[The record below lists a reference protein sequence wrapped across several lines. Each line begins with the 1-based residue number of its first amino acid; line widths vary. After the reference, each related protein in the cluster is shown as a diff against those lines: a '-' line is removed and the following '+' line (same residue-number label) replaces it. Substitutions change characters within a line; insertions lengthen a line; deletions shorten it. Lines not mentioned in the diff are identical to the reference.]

1 MNPRTKLALI
11 ASLAA
16 GCDAARM
23 AVPADIATA
32 SEELPITDRS
42 GWTGALADE
51 SFNLG
56 SYKVADV
63 DRKWNSKQTTSLGA
77 MESTSSSGGYKFKL
91 LGGTGPLDGVCESE
105 NRGRSADLGGGMSF
119 GSMVAKL
126 ACRCSDASASTELT
140 LEASTDSSYEGVW
153 KRADAALHVRSI
165 NEREGGGNT
174 HDPTGY
180 RVDGEAA
187 PLGAVD
193 VMGKGRV
200 WISKTLQGRERA
212 ELACLF
218 AGLLLYQ
225 TPKER

>member
-1 MNPRTKLALI
+1 
-11 ASLAA
+11 
-16 GCDAARM
+16 M
-23 AVPADIATA
+23 AVPADITSA
-32 SEELPITDRS
+32 SEELAITDRS
-42 GWTGALADE
+42 SWTGALADE

-63 DRKWNSKQTTSLGA
+63 DRKWESKRSTSLGA
-77 MESTSSSGGYKFKL
+77 MESTTASGGYKFKL
-91 LGGTGPLDGVCESE
+91 LGGAGPLDGVCENE
-105 NRGRSADLGGGMSF
+105 NRGRSADLGGGLSF

-126 ACRCSDASASTELT
+126 TCRCSDASASAELSV
-140 LEASTDSSYEGVW
+140 EAATGNNTYEGAL
-153 KRADAALHVRSI
+153 KRADAVLHVRSI
-165 NEREGGGNT
+165 NEREGGGDT

-180 RVDGEAA
+180 RVDGEGA

-200 WISKTLQGRERA
+200 WISKTLQGRERD

-225 TPKER
+225 APKER